1 MAKARIYE
9 IAKEFGITNK
19 VLLEKLK
26 EMNIPVKNHMSVLD
40 DSEVARVK
48 DTLFGKKEKRG
59 VVEQKR
65 IKTTVIR
72 RRRLAKKAPE
82 PVETEEKVV
91 EEEQP
96 AEGVVSPVPEV
107 PEVDKVHKIE
117 EKRVAPEREEP
128 VAEAPKPEKKAK
140 PKKRQKKEETAKIIS
155 MPTPITPV
163 VPVEPEIKEEI
174 TAEEAVPSK
183 EKVKPSK
190 RKKAGE
196 VTELEKVKKK
206 PKKRLIEIEQEKG
219 FFKKKTSFRNKAV
232 IEGAALYDR
241 RARGKKKRAKGGLKA
256 VAKTTITT
264 PKAIKRRL
272 KIDDAIAVSELA
284 KRMGVKA
291 AELIKALIG
300 LGVMAS
306 LNQALDFETASLLA
320 TEFDYEVERA
330 VFEEEAI
337 IGEETDDPTKLKPRP
352 PVVTIMGHVDHGK
365 TSLLDV
371 IRNTNVTAGE
381 AGGITQH
388 IGAYHV
394 KVGDGIVSFLDT
406 PGHEAF
412 TAMRARGADVTD
424 IVVLVVAAD
433 DGVMPQT
440 VEAINHSRAANVPII
455 VAVNKIDKPNAEPDR
470 IKRELAE
477 QGLSPEEWG
486 GDTIFVEV
494 SAKQGEGID
503 SLLEMILLQAEVME
517 LKANPDKLARGRVV
531 EASLDVGQGPVATVL
546 VQSGTLHP
554 GDAVVCGAHYG
565 KIRAMRD
572 SAGNRVDKAGP
583 SIPVEIVGLSG
594 VPMAGDEF
602 VALVDE
608 KRAKQVSL
616 HRLEQQRAK
625 ELAKTSK
632 LSLESLFE
640 QMEEG
645 EVKDLNLI
653 IRADVQGS
661 IEALADA
668 LTKIPSSEVKINIVH
683 SATGTITESDIMLA
697 SASNAIVVGFNVRPN
712 SKVQE
717 LANQENVDIR
727 FYDVIYNAINDI
739 KGAIVGMM
747 ASTYEEHI
755 YGKAEV
761 RQTFVIPKIGT
772 IAGCHVTEGKIVR
785 NSQARLLRDGVV
797 IYNGK
802 LDSLRRFK
810 DDVKEVQTGYECGIG
825 IANYNDIKVN
835 DVIECY
841 YEEEIK
847 PKL

>member
-1 MAKARIYE
+1 MAKARVYE

-19 VLLEKLK
+19 ALLEKLK
-26 EMNIPVKNHMSVLD
+26 EMNIPVKNHMSALD
-40 DSEVARVK
+40 DSEVIRVK
-48 DTLFGKKEKRG
+48 DTFFGKKEKREI
-59 VVEQKR
+59 VEEKR

-72 RRRLAKKAPE
+72 RRRLAKKAPA
-82 PVETEEKVV
+82 PIDTGKKVV
-91 EEEQP
+91 EEKP
-96 AEGVVSPVPEV
+96 AEAIVPPVSAGP
-107 PEVDKVHKIE
+107 KVEKDRKIE
-117 EKRVAPEREEP
+117 EKRRAPEPGKP
-128 VAEAPKPEKKAK
+128 VVEAAKPEKRAK
-140 PKKRQKKEETAKIIS
+140 PKKKQKKEETAKIIS
-155 MPTPITPV
+155 MPEPTTPAV
-163 VPVEPEIKEEI
+163 FVEPETKEKP
-174 TAEEAVPSK
+174 AEGAAAPSK
-183 EKVKPSK
+183 GKAKPFKREKGGKV
-190 RKKAGE
+190 A
-196 VTELEKVKKK
+196 ELETVKKK
-206 PKKRLIEIEQEKG
+206 PKKRLVEIEQEKR
-219 FFKKKTSFRNKAV
+219 FFKKRGSFRNKAV
-232 IEGAALYDR
+232 IEGADLYDR
-241 RARGKKKRAKGGLKA
+241 RARGKKKRAKGGLRVGGKPL
-256 VAKTTITT
+256 ITT

-272 KIDDAIAVSELA
+272 KIDDAIVVSELA

-291 AELIKALIG
+291 GELIKALIG

-337 IGEETDDPTKLKPRP
+337 IGEEADDPAKLKARP

-365 TSLLDV
+365 TSLLDA
-371 IRNTNVTAGE
+371 IRKTNVTAGE

-394 KVGDGIVSFLDT
+394 NVGDGVVAFLDT

-412 TAMRARGADVTD
+412 TAMRARGAYVTD
-424 IVVLVVAAD
+424 IVILVVAAD

-440 VEAINHSRAANVPII
+440 VEAINHARAANVPII

-477 QGLSPEEWG
+477 KGLTSEEWG

-494 SAKQGEGID
+494 SAKQEQGIET
-503 SLLEMILLQAEVME
+503 LIEMILLQAEVME
-517 LKANPDKLARGRVV
+517 LKANPDKLGRGHVV
-531 EASLDVGQGPVATVL
+531 EASLDVGKGPVATVL
-546 VQSGTLHP
+546 VQGGTLRP
-554 GDAVVCGAHYG
+554 GDVVVCGVHYG

-572 SAGNRVDKAGP
+572 SLGKSLDKAGP

-594 VPMAGDEF
+594 VPMAGDEL
-602 VALVDE
+602 VALDDE
-608 KRAKQVSL
+608 KKAKQVSL
-616 HRLEQQRAK
+616 HRLEKQRTK

-632 LSLESLFE
+632 LSLESLYE
-640 QMEEG
+640 QMKEG

-668 LTKIPSSEVKINIVH
+668 LKKISSSEVKINIVH

-697 SASNAIVVGFNVRPN
+697 SASNAIVLGFNVRPN

-717 LANQENVDIR
+717 LANREDVDIR

-747 ASTYEEHI
+747 ASTYKEHL

-761 RQTFVIPKIGT
+761 RETFVIPKIGT
-772 IAGCHVTEGKIVR
+772 IAGCYVTEGRIVR
-785 NSQARLLRDGVV
+785 NAYGRLLRDGVV
-797 IYNGK
+797 VYDGK
-802 LDSLRRFK
+802 VDSLRRFK
-810 DDVKEVQTGYECGIG
+810 DDVKEIQTGYECGIG
-825 IANYNDIKVN
+825 ISNYNDIKVN

-847 PKL
+847 PEL